1 MWLKLLTKY
10 HFQINY
16 HFKMFS
22 SQGKI
27 RTACFLKPRGL
38 CGCNTSLIFSRC
50 IIFQQ
55 KRVFFFFSFSFFSS
69 HTRVPIKSSPLMEL
83 KVCKLCAM
91 WCELSPCLCLQ
102 VMVRALHAEWSND
115 SKSMS
120 LDYGAS
126 FVEMENWLGW
136 CLTCHSLNKIYVVA
150 VRFRSSGANLI
161 VKPFFFFFACFKC

>member
-1 MWLKLLTKY
+1 MVATPLWS
-10 HFQINY
+10 FPDA
-16 HFKMFS
+16 S
-22 SQGKI
+22 S
-27 RTACFLKPRGL
+27 
-38 CGCNTSLIFSRC
+38 SSRSG
-50 IIFQQ
+50 F
-55 KRVFFFFSFSFFSS
+55 FFFFSFSFFSS

-161 VKPFFFFFACFKC
+161 VKPFFFFFCMLQMLNLSYTSRKPKKKKKNAASQWWSKA